1 MSFAI
6 VTDSSANLPV
16 DLIDKYD
23 ITVLSLV
30 FISDGQQY
38 RSYEK
43 GKDIDLGE
51 FYKMMREGTMFTTS
65 CVSPQTVV
73 EEVEPLLESGKDVLY
88 IGFSSGLSA
97 TYATVRAE
105 LEQLARKYPACTVLC
120 VDTLAAALGEGLLVT
135 YAARMR
141 EDGKSIREVYDWLE
155 ANKLHLCH
163 WFTVDDLK
171 YLKRGGRIS
180 AATALVGSVLNIKPV
195 MHMDDE
201 GHLVAVDKA
210 MGMRKAISM
219 LVENMKRLYYPGTK
233 QLVYIVH
240 GDCEDTAQ
248 LLAAKVRDCFD
259 VEDILI
265 RQVDPVIGAHSG
277 PGTVALFF
285 MGEKR

>member
-1 MSFAI
+1 MNFAI

-16 DLIDKYD
+16 ELIDKYS

-30 FISDGQQY
+30 FVSEGKQY

-51 FYKMMREGTMFTTS
+51 FYRMMREGTVFTTS
-65 CVSPQTVV
+65 CVSPQVV
-73 EEVEPLLESGKDVLY
+73 IEEVEPLLESGKDVLY

-97 TYATVRAE
+97 TFPTVRTE
-105 LEQLARKYPACTVLC
+105 LEQLAQKYPERTVLY
-120 VDTLAAALGEGLLVT
+120 VDTLSAALGEGLLVT
-135 YAARMR
+135 YAARMCQEGR
-141 EDGKSIREVYDWLE
+141 SIHEVYDWLE

-219 LVENMKRLYYPGTK
+219 LVEHMKRLYYPGTK

-240 GDCEDTAQ
+240 GDCEDTAE
-248 LLAAKVRDCFD
+248 LLASKVRECFD

-285 MGEKR
+285 LGEKR

>member
-16 DLIDKYD
+16 DLIDKYN

-43 GKDIDLGE
+43 GKDIDLSE
-51 FYKMMREGTMFTTS
+51 FYKMMREGTVFTTS

-120 VDTLAAALGEGLLVT
+120 VDTLSAALGEGLLVT

-141 EDGKSIREVYDWLE
+141 EDGKSMREVYDWLE

-201 GHLVAVDKA
+201 GHLVAADKA
-210 MGMRKAISM
+210 IGTRKAISM